1 MNTKQKLQD
10 LILKYKDQKQ
20 YEILVNELCRLYF
33 EVENESKSIIKNSPV
48 GDCLKELEND
58 LITHN
63 ELVCLGFH
71 KKTSN
76 TYNKLVTEFI
86 TIWYNIQNKEVSIY
100 DFKEKQTIV
109 LHRLYTT
116 SLSLKK
122 LIESLRV

>member
-1 MNTKQKLQD
+1 MNTKQELHD
-10 LILKYKDQKQ
+10 LITKHKSNSNCD
-20 YEILVNELCRLYF
+20 IIVNYLCRLYF
-33 EVENESKSIIKNSPV
+33 EVESNESEESNPKPK
-48 GDCLKELEND
+48 LEND
-58 LITHN
+58 LITHD

-109 LHRLYTT
+109 LDRLYT

-122 LIESLRV
+122 LIVSLRV